1 MLPSTNLRAVYGVA
15 PTDLLPLA
23 AAPMTAINKSL
34 RQPRK
39 IIQRSIDMVVY

>member
-1 MLPSTNLRAVYGVA
+1 VYGVA

-23 AAPMTAINKSL
+23 AAPITATNKSL

-39 IIQRSIDMVVY
+39 IIHKSFYRVVY